1 MFDFI
6 KALFGVKTMPS
17 PKTVKTVQEVAE
29 KLVEPVIQETL
40 KITER
45 NWQGKEVEPA
55 PAPALTPI
63 PKPKRYTKKQLTEMT
78 KKEVDELGLELF
90 NVKLDRRVQKQILIQ
105 EFINVQREFHKKK

>member
-6 KALFGVKTMPS
+6 KALFGLKTMPS

-29 KLVEPVIQETL
+29 KMVEPVIQETL
-40 KITER
+40 KITEK
-45 NWQGKEVEPA
+45 NWKNKEVETAPA
-55 PAPALTPI
+55 PAPAPA

-90 NVKLDRRVQKQILIQ
+90 NVKLDRRVQKQVLIQ
-105 EFINVQREFHKKK
+105 NFINTQREFHKK

>member
-6 KALFGVKTMPS
+6 KALFGIKTMPS

-29 KLVEPVIQETL
+29 KMVEPVIQETL
-40 KITER
+40 KITEG
-45 NWQGKEVEPA
+45 NWKSKEVAPA
-55 PAPALTPI
+55 PAPAPA

-90 NVKLDRRVQKQILIQ
+90 NVKLDRRVQKQVLIQ
-105 EFINVQREFHKKK
+105 AFINVQRDFHKKK